1 MPYLSFTE
9 VELRPGRAILSSTF
23 SSEFEADKC
32 IDGDTT
38 SGYYS
43 MCHSEDEPVPW
54 LAIDY
59 GTTVTVQRVEIFNR
73 QDCCGSRTRN
83 VDVRI
88 SESTIPHT
96 ALWFFTGGSL
106 FGQFRGPATDGQQ
119 ITMKGVKSCCETLIA
134 DKRPPGEAMSGRYVI
149 VQMNNGNDALNLK
162 EVKAFG
168 RTGNN
173 TKLNIVINS

>member
-1 MPYLSFTE
+1 MPYISFTE

-119 ITMKGVKSCCETLIA
+119 ITI
-134 DKRPPGEAMSGRYVI
+134 SGR
-149 VQMNNGNDALNLK
+149 
-162 EVKAFG
+162 
-168 RTGNN
+168 
-173 TKLNIVINS
+173 KLHELLIPDKYLRPSNIWKIHHSPDEQWRLPQPQRSESFWRFR